1 MKQII
6 EILIVCGV
14 IFIGICVGLNL
25 LIFIGICVGLNLL
38 IFIVSSLEDFFN
50 KK

>member
-6 EILIVCGV
+6 EILIACGV
-14 IFIGICVGLNL
+14 IFIGIGVGL
-25 LIFIGICVGLNLL
+25 GLL

>member
-6 EILIVCGV
+6 EILIACGV
-14 IFIGICVGLNL
+14 IFIGIGVGLGL
-25 LIFIGICVGLNLL
+25 LIL
-38 IFIVSSLEDFFN
+38 IFSSLEDFFN

>member
-6 EILIVCGV
+6 EILIACGV
-14 IFIGICVGLNL
+14 IFIGIGVDLGLL
-25 LIFIGICVGLNLL
+25 VFIG
-38 IFIVSSLEDFFN
+38 SSLEDFFN

>member
-6 EILIVCGV
+6 EILIACGV
-14 IFIGICVGLNL
+14 IFIGIGVGLGL
-25 LIFIGICVGLNLL
+25 LIL
-38 IFIVSSLEDFFN
+38 IVSSLEDFFN

>member
-6 EILIVCGV
+6 EILIACGV
-14 IFIGICVGLNL
+14 IFIGIGVGLGL
-25 LIFIGICVGLNLL
+25 LVFIG
-38 IFIVSSLEDFFN
+38 SSLEDFFN

>member
-6 EILIVCGV
+6 EILITCGV
-14 IFIGICVGLNL
+14 IFIGIGVGLGL
-25 LIFIGICVGLNLL
+25 LIL
-38 IFIVSSLEDFFN
+38 IVSSLQDFFN